1 MFKSITSVTYAAWQ
15 KVAMAVA
22 ALSLAACA
30 SAPQPTPMPDDPY
43 YAPMMPEEQVEPAV
57 PNGSLFRG
65 QNVNGIYSDIKA
77 RNLGDIITVQLQEQT
92 TASKSANTGTSRNTN
107 IDLPAPSLFGRDVA
121 IRGNPLSA
129 QVGGGSEFSGA
140 SSADQSN
147 QLQGEITVTVIRLLP
162 NGNLIVRGE
171 KWLTLNNGQ
180 EYVRLTG
187 IVRPQDVRSDNT
199 IQSNRVANARIEY
212 SGTGSLASA
221 QREGWLTRFFN
232 GPIWPF

>member
-1 MFKSITSVTYAAWQ
+1 MFTSMWQ
-15 KVAMAVA
+15 KIALAAA

-30 SAPQPTPMPDDPY
+30 STPQPTPMPDDPY
-43 YAPMMPEEQVEPAV
+43 YAPVMPEEQLDPPV

-65 QNVNGIYSDIKA
+65 QSINGLYSDIKA
-77 RNLGDIITVQLQEQT
+77 RDLGDIITVQLQEQT
-92 TASKSANTGTSRNTN
+92 TASKSANTGSSRNTN
-107 IDLPAPSLFGRDVA
+107 IDLPTPTLFGRDVSF
-121 IRGNPLSA
+121 RGNPLSA
-129 QVGGGSEFSGA
+129 QLNGGTDFNGA
-140 SSADQSN
+140 ASADQSN
-147 QLQGEITVTVIRLLP
+147 QLQGEITVAVIRVLP

-171 KWLTLNNGQ
+171 KWLTLNNGE

-212 SGTGSLASA
+212 SGTGSLANT

>member
-1 MFKSITSVTYAAWQ
+1 MFKLMGQ
-15 KVAMAVA
+15 KLAMAA
-22 ALSLAACA
+22 AVLTLAACA

-43 YAPMMPEEQVEPAV
+43 YAPVMPEEQIDPPV

-65 QNVNGIYSDIKA
+65 QSINGLYSDIKA
-77 RNLGDIITVQLQEQT
+77 RDLGDIITVQLEEQT

-107 IDLPAPSLFGRDVA
+107 IDLPTPTLFGRNVSF
-121 IRGNPLSA
+121 RGNPLSA
-129 QVGGGSEFSGA
+129 EVNGGTEFNGA
-140 SSADQSN
+140 ASADQSN
-147 QLQGEITVTVIRLLP
+147 QLQGEITVAVIRVLP

-171 KWLTLNNGQ
+171 KWLTLNNGE

-187 IVRPQDVRSDNT
+187 IVRPQDVSSDNT

-212 SGTGSLASA
+212 SGTGSLANT